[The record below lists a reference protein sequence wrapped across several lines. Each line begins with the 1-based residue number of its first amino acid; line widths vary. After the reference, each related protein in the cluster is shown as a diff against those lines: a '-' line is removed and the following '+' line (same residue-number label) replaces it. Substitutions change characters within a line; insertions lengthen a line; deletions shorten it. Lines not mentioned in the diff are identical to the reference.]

1 MVETVELLP
10 GQNFYLDTSLPA
22 DKAKP
27 KPAYLLYQEQTPAG
41 LDLYLR
47 QPPTPPAQRSG
58 ISITM
63 HRYSW
68 AVRAQVIADDGKQ
81 QWHFPAP
88 PPVDPLRFNASEHG
102 KPNYTATQQAF
113 WADEQSNQN

>member
-10 GQNFYLDTSLPA
+10 GQNFYLDTSLPT
-22 DKAKP
+22 DKEKSKP
-27 KPAYLLYQEQTPAG
+27 TYLLHQEQTPAG

-47 QPPTPPAQRSG
+47 QPPTPLTQRS
-58 ISITM
+58 STTFTLY
-63 HRYSW
+63 RYSW
-68 AVRAQVIADDGKQ
+68 AVRAQVLADNGKQ

-88 PPVDPLRFNASEHG
+88 PPTDPLRFNAGLHG